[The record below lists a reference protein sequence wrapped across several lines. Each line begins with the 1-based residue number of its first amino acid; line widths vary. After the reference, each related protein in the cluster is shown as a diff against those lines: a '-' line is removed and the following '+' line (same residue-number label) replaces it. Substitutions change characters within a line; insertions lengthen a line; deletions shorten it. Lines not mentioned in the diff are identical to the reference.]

1 MVGALVVLC
10 RVGGTLGPR
19 SRRQSS
25 GGIFSSPAHGSGT
38 RCRSGRMPPRL
49 PRRGA
54 LTFVP
59 VDSGA
64 GCSVFPLVEAQP
76 TVARRSGTAASIEA
90 MRQVP
95 LPRVCHDPS
104 FQCFSEWRRTRR
116 RAESDAGQGDE
127 RRRDRAPVRRG
138 AVKAGVFWS
147 DGSQPSPCGVSTAR
161 TISATFA
168 PYGFITV
175 DAVPFREPRRARRRR
190 WRRPGRLA
198 AGSRP
203 WWRRPRTW

>member
-49 PRRGA
+49 PRHGA

-76 TVARRSGTAASIEA
+76 TVARSSGTAVSIEA

-138 AVKAGVFWS
+138 AVKAGVSWVRWLNRCPM
-147 DGSQPSPCGVSTAR
+147 GSAPLGRFRPP
-161 TISATFA
+161 FA
-168 PYGFITV
+168 PAGLITV